1 MRKLIFPFLMLT
13 VIAACNNNSKTA
25 TSASDSS
32 AAQTP
37 NDPEVDK
44 GLNLVAANDCFG
56 CHNISVKI
64 IGPAYQDVANRYKD
78 SSASFIDTLVQRI
91 IKGSSGRWDT
101 TKMTPHPNLPPQD
114 AKVMVKYIL
123 SLKQ

>member
-1 MRKLIFPFLMLT
+1 MLA
-13 VIAACNNNSKTA
+13 VIAACNNSSKTA

-32 AAQTP
+32 NAQKP

-44 GLNLVAANDCFG
+44 GLNLVAASDCFG
-56 CHNISVKI
+56 CHNVSTKI

-78 SSASFIDTLVQRI
+78 SSASIIDTLAQRI
-91 IKGSSGRWDT
+91 IRGASGRWDT

-114 AKVMVKYIL
+114 AKTMVKYIL

>member
-1 MRKLIFPFLMLT
+1 MKKLIFPFAML
-13 VIAACNNNSKTA
+13 VIIAACNNNSKTS
-25 TSASDSS
+25 TPVSDSS
-32 AAQTP
+32 TTQKP
-37 NDPEVDK
+37 EDPEVDK
-44 GLNLVAANDCFG
+44 GLNLVATNDCFG
-56 CHNISVKI
+56 CHSVSSKI

-78 SSASFIDTLVQRI
+78 SSAFIIDSLVQRI

-114 AKVMVKYIL
+114 AKLMVKYIL